1 MRVSSPLDYGRCVAV
16 IIQTEQDIT
25 TQGQVTYA
33 HIYTNSSIIFVNVL
47 VLNGAITSAYCWF
60 PGCSSKFVCYWP
72 SRFHEIS
79 RHYEHVNLSA
89 TAWWRHQMETF
100 SPLLSPCEGN
110 QSPVKSTHKGQ
121 WRGALMFSLICAW
134 TNGIANNWNDCDFRH
149 SLTHYDVTAMEG
161 SKQ

>member
-1 MRVSSPLDYGRCVAV
+1 MRVSSPLYYGRCVAV

-72 SRFHEIS
+72 LRFHEIP
-79 RHYEHVNLSA
+79 RHYERVNLSA

-110 QSPVKSTHKGQ
+110 QTVTGEIHSQRPVTRSFDVFFDLRLDKRNRKQLKRLWFQTQS
-121 WRGALMFSLICAW
+121 
-134 TNGIANNWNDCDFRH
+134 H
-149 SLTHYDVTAMEG
+149 SLWRRCNG
-161 SKQ
+161 RI